1 MRYRI
6 LLLFFAILSLLLT
19 ALLVNAQQNPPA
31 GMQDTVWLIHGDRRI
46 TLGDNYF
53 QTGPG
58 HSIVGVII
66 VPEPVEAAVVSA
78 AWTYAFQYGA
88 DGLDLPNYQR
98 AIEIVRERHPTWQ
111 AYLTNGYQ
119 IIYGQVDSSL
129 DTQDPTLTPMPEIT
143 ANP

>member
-1 MRYRI
+1 MRYKI
-6 LLLFFAILSLLLT
+6 LLLFFAIFCLLLT
-19 ALLVNAQQNPPA
+19 ALLVNAQQGAPA
-31 GMQDTVWLIHGDRRI
+31 GLQDTVWLIHGSRELS
-46 TLGDNYF
+46 LGEDYF
-53 QTGPG
+53 RSSPG
-58 HSIVGVII
+58 HDIVGVII

-88 DGLDLPNYQR
+88 DGLDLPNYER
-98 AIEIVRERHPTWQ
+98 AIEIVVERHPTWQ
-111 AYLTNGYQ
+111 AYLTKGSL